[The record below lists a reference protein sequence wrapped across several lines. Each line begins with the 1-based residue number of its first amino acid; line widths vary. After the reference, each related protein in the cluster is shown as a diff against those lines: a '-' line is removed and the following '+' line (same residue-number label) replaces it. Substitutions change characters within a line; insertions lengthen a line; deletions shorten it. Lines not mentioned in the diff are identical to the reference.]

1 MWDIVALLL
10 GFRRSYSDLTKIHCL
25 VFIPS
30 EMYIQRVKR
39 YQSKKKKKMISDCPT
54 GEKFWMLI
62 IWTSSTAG
70 LSLKKCKKLYHSEK
84 CKQSSAQFIIYNVI
98 HRSCIISYCKSFT
111 PHDIPIYDSADGR
124 SNWWKWNYHSNY
136 LQDKSIDLIC

>member
-1 MWDIVALLL
+1 MRYCSSFAW
-10 GFRRSYSDLTKIHCL
+10 FSYKLQWFNKNTQFSIYPIWNVYSTSKTLT
-25 VFIPS
+25 
-30 EMYIQRVKR
+30 IQ
-39 YQSKKKKKMISDCPT
+39 KKKKMISDCLT